1 MKGDIM
7 KKLLAV
13 ITSTVLFSGMLSAG
27 AAAAQA
33 DTPEAVSVYSS
44 SAAAS
49 SSVKIKSLKLAKSKV
64 TLAVGESY
72 TVKVSVT
79 PSNASNKKLKYSS
92 SDKSV
97 AKVSSEG
104 KVTAVKEGKAV
115 ISVKTADG
123 SKKTA
128 KLTVTV
134 TAAEKKPAEKTK
146 SSNGFD
152 TKITAKQLVKDMR
165 VGYNFGNNLDA
176 YNGNEFSDKGVGTET
191 SWGNPKITKKMVN
204 AVKAEGFNTIRFP
217 VTWHDHLDADYNIN
231 KDWLKRVKEVV
242 DYAADNDMYIIVNMH
257 HDNSVYNMGEAS
269 KSDEK
274 YKETE
279 ERYLKI
285 WSQIADQF
293 KDYDEHLIFESMNEP
308 RTEGSA
314 KEWTGGTAPEHDV
327 VNKLNAA
334 FVKLIRNSGGNN
346 KYRFLML
353 PGYAA
358 SSSDIALNAV
368 KLPDDDR
375 IIFSVHAYSPY
386 NFAFNG
392 KGSKTFTDSDK
403 RELDRF
409 FSTLNDKF
417 VKKGY
422 PVVIG
427 EMGAINKENLSERVK
442 WAEYY
447 VKNARKYNIT
457 CIWWDNGGFN
467 VGDENFGIFDRLKCS
482 FRFKD
487 IADALVEYSE

>member
-1 MKGDIM
+1 M
-7 KKLLAV
+7 KKLAAIVTSAV
-13 ITSTVLFSGMLSAG
+13 MALSMFPVSAVALPSGST
-27 AAAAQA
+27 
-33 DTPEAVSVYSS
+33 EAVSVY
-44 SAAAS
+44 AAAS
-49 SSVKIKSLKLAKSKV
+49 KKSSVKVKSLKLEKSKV

-72 TVKVSVT
+72 SIKATVT

-97 AKVSSEG
+97 AKVSSKG

-128 KLTVTV
+128 KLTVAV
-134 TAAEKKPAEKTK
+134 TAAEKKTAGKK
-146 SSNGFD
+146 QSSKDFD
-152 TKITAKQLVKDMR
+152 KKITAKQLVKDMR

-191 SWGNPKITKKMVN
+191 SWGNPKITQKMVN

-327 VNKLNAA
+327 VNKLNDA

-403 RELDRF
+403 KELDRF

-427 EMGAINKENLSERVK
+427 EMGAVNKENLPERVK